1 MQGAKEAEMK
11 LLAMDTST
19 AIMGIAVMDL
29 EHQQILGET
38 TIHLHKN
45 HSVRFMPAM
54 AHLLH
59 ELELTMADIHVLAVT
74 AGPGSY
80 TGVRIGVTT
89 AKTIAWAQQ
98 LPLYSES
105 SLTVLAMNGLRFAGV
120 VVPLFDARRRRVYS
134 GVYEWQEEQMI
145 EVCPQQVVEIG
156 HWLEQISQY
165 PQSVLF
171 LGNDVV
177 HFRKEIEQKLGK
189 QAQFGTVAENTPR
202 PSQLA
207 LLAWRK
213 WAHHEPPEHMD
224 FAPHYLQLAEAEANW
239 LQQQA
244 NGENGNG

>member
-1 MQGAKEAEMK
+1 MK
-11 LLAMDTST
+11 MLAMDTST
-19 AIMGIAVMDL
+19 AVMGIAVMDL
-29 EHQQILGET
+29 EHQQILSEIT
-38 TIHLHKN
+38 THLHKN

-80 TGVRIGVTT
+80 TGIRIGVTT

-105 SLTVLAMNGLRFAGV
+105 SLTVLAMNGLHFAGV

-134 GVYEWQEEQMI
+134 GVYAHDGEQMI
-145 EVCPQQVVEIG
+145 EVCPQQVVEIER
-156 HWLEQISQY
+156 WLEQMSRYSQ
-165 PQSVLF
+165 PVLF

-177 HFRKEIEQKLGK
+177 YFRKEIEQRLGK
-189 QAQFGTVAENTPR
+189 RAQFGTVAENVPR

-207 LLAWRK
+207 MLAWRK
-213 WAHHEPPEHMD
+213 WVQHEPPEHTD

-239 LQQQA
+239 LKQQA
-244 NGENGNG
+244 NGENGNE